1 MCTYVR
7 KGQVDSFNQ
16 LNSVLDLT
24 IFSKSSC
31 TIHLLYHL
39 LLLTYLNCRHMPTS
53 LIHSYRNVFNFF
65 NLNLIFNVYSSI
77 PCRYF
82 LHLICTTP
90 LSHQHLTCI
99 WPVTHLHR
107 TCFSPASYP
116 YFTCIWPVTHLYL
129 TCFFPASYLYFTSIW
144 PVSHLYLTCFFPVS
158 HLYFTCRILE
168 MEEATEEMVL
178 EQLAEL
184 QTRELIM
191 RLDNGGYVRHVL
203 DKKTGGA
210 GN

>member
-1 MCTYVR
+1 MRTYVR

-53 LIHSYRNVFNFF
+53 LIHSYRNVFNLF

-77 PCRYF
+77 PRWYF

-99 WPVTHLHR
+99 WPVTHLH
-107 TCFSPASYP
+107 
-116 YFTCIWPVTHLYL
+116 L
-129 TCFFPASYLYFTSIW
+129 TSNAPE
-144 PVSHLYLTCFFPVS
+144 SHL
-158 HLYFTCRILE
+158 HFTCRILE

-184 QTRELIM
+184 QARELIM